1 MAITSQTARGIRL
14 ARVHGIELKLDASVV
29 LIFALIVGSLGASV
43 IPSWHPDW
51 SGALVWSVAVAAGV
65 AFFVSLLTHELAH
78 SLVAQRHG
86 IAVPRITLF
95 LFGGMAEM
103 SAEPPSPQAEFFI
116 AIVGPITSLA
126 IGAACVV
133 FGMWS
138 TGQPFVDALAL
149 HRGQDLALLG
159 PLATVLVWLGPVNIA
174 LALFNLVP
182 GFPLD
187 GGRVLRALIWWIGG
201 DQLRATRW
209 AANIGRFFAWSL
221 MSLGAINLLWGRT
234 IDGLWLLFIGWF
246 LANAA
251 RASYTQLLLQRTL
264 AGLSVDQLMRPSVE
278 QVEGDVPLDEFVD
291 KMLLRSAQ
299 GLWPVVEAGER
310 VGWIATADVLRDG
323 TRSRSQRRVRD
334 AMRPLSA
341 VTTVGPALS
350 GRVALEHLSNLSD
363 EPTPVVSN
371 GRVVGLLHGT
381 DVLRWI
387 QLHRLHESV

>member
-1 MAITSQTARGIRL
+1 
-14 ARVHGIELKLDASVV
+14 VHGIDLKLDMSVV
-29 LIFALIVGSLGASV
+29 LIFVLIVSSLGASV

-51 SGALVWSVAVAAGV
+51 SAPLVWGVAVAAGV
-65 AFFVSLLTHELAH
+65 AFFASLLTHELAH

-86 IAVPRITLF
+86 ITVPRITLF

-103 SAEPPSPQAEFFI
+103 SAEPASPRAEFFI
-116 AIVGPITSLA
+116 AVVGPIASFA
-126 IGAACVV
+126 IGAVCIFCGLWLA
-133 FGMWS
+133 
-138 TGQPFVDALAL
+138 GQAFLDALTL
-149 HRGQDLALLG
+149 HRDQDLALLG

-209 AANIGRFFAWSL
+209 AANVGRFFAWSL
-221 MSLGAINLLWGRT
+221 MSLGVINLLWGRT
-234 IDGLWLLFIGWF
+234 IDGVWLLFIGWF

-251 RASYTQLLLQRTL
+251 RMSYTQLLLQRTL
-264 AGLSVDQLMRPSVE
+264 AGLSVDQLMRPGVESVG
-278 QVEGDVPLDEFVD
+278 GDVPLDEFVD
-291 KMLLRSAQ
+291 NVLLRSAQ
-299 GLWPVVEAGER
+299 GLWPVVDGGER

-323 TRSRSQRRVRD
+323 DRSRSQRRVRD
-334 AMRPLSA
+334 VMRPLSA
-341 VTTVGPALS
+341 VSTLAPALS
-350 GRVALEHLSNLSD
+350 GRVALEHLSSLAD

-371 GRVVGLLHGT
+371 GRVVGLLHGA

-387 QLHRLHESV
+387 QLHRLHEPV